1 MTFLSRKAIGAT
13 VVALGA
19 LTAVPAMAGPA
30 SASPTQCS
38 VGFNFSIASSTCL
51 GGTGEHRIVCF
62 YTHHIPGVGTI
73 MGYGPWKPVG
83 ETSTTY
89 CPQDRVT
96 NTFIETR

>member
-1 MTFLSRKAIGAT
+1 MKFFSRNAAAAS

-30 SASPTQCS
+30 AAVPSQCS
-38 VGFNFSIASSTCL
+38 VGRDFSTAFSSCL

-73 MGYGPWKPVG
+73 IGHGPWKPVG
-83 ETSTTY
+83 ETSGTY

-96 NTFIETR
+96 NTFVEVR

>member
-1 MTFLSRKAIGAT
+1 MKSFSRKAASAT
-13 VVALGA
+13 VLTLGA
-19 LTAVPAMAGPA
+19 LTGLITMTGPA

-38 VGFNFSIASSTCL
+38 VGFNSSIASSTCL

-73 MGYGPWKPVG
+73 QGYGPWKPVG

-89 CPQDRVT
+89 CPPDRVT
-96 NTFIETR
+96 NTFVEVR